1 MCSASLYLQ
10 VSSRIHRTEVH
21 DVSCA
26 GKRGAASCSSFDD
39 WRTLIF
45 LVMLLSSLWILN
57 LLLIVLLCRS
67 RWEVLCDFSVRAS
80 PSFVWVCAG
89 RRERASPS
97 HPSKSRIMP
106 PYFGLF
112 GRRSSEMLICE
123 ARYYSYRRPLVVAN
137 VYVRRSSSNLRL
149 LRLENPLF
157 WTKNWWE
164 TFRVDFFRPFFAG
177 QYLSPK

>member
-1 MCSASLYLQ
+1 M
-10 VSSRIHRTEVH
+10 H
-21 DVSCA
+21 DVSCV
-26 GKRGAASCSSFDD
+26 GKRAASCSSFDD

-45 LVMLLSSLWILN
+45 LVMLLSSLLILN
-57 LLLIVLLCRS
+57 LLLVRCS
-67 RWEVLCDFSVRAS
+67 KNKKWCWCEFSVRAA

-164 TFRVDFFRPFFAG
+164 TYIAKP
-177 QYLSPK
+177 PKYIVGTC

>member
-1 MCSASLYLQ
+1 MKKS
-10 VSSRIHRTEVH
+10 
-21 DVSCA
+21 
-26 GKRGAASCSSFDD
+26 GGGG
-39 WRTLIF
+39 WLIF
-45 LVMLLSSLWILN
+45 SA
-57 LLLIVLLCRS
+57 R
-67 RWEVLCDFSVRAS
+67 FSFCES
-80 PSFVWVCAG
+80 CAG

-123 ARYYSYRRPLVVAN
+123 ARYYSYRRALVVAN

-177 QYLSPK
+177 QYLSPKLHISPQMGISGLIKKSLSRKSEHRELRSNADNLSFGCIGASLLGKSVRAILN

>member
-1 MCSASLYLQ
+1 MRFFSA
-10 VSSRIHRTEVH
+10 R
-21 DVSCA
+21 
-26 GKRGAASCSSFDD
+26 
-39 WRTLIF
+39 
-45 LVMLLSSLWILN
+45 
-57 LLLIVLLCRS
+57 
-67 RWEVLCDFSVRAS
+67 S

-177 QYLSPK
+177 QYLSPKSHISPQMGIFRPHKKISKSEVGTRELRSNADNLSFGCIGASLLGKSVRAILN